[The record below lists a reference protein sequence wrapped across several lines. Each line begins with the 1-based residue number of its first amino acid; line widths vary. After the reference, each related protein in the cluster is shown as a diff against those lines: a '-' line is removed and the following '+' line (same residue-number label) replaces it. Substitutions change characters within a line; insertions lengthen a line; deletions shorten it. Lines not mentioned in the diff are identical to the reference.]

1 MSRPIV
7 LLLLGLLSLPG
18 LAVAAGGEL
27 GPELLTN
34 GGMEEDSG
42 WVSANSGS
50 ATLPRV
56 NEQSAAD
63 KHSGAFSRYAL
74 ISRATT
80 NEWPGVSSPNF
91 TTQTG
96 QTLQIRFWYKVLRG
110 SFTLLARNGENNNQ
124 VGPQPA
130 APFAPRF
137 DPTGKLL
144 VWSEYVGTYTERGG
158 GAGAYLR
165 FIISSSSDVEF
176 FLDDVSVRAVDASP
190 AAALRQWR
198 ARYPNRTLIC
208 WQKSPWTNLD
218 QVEFPPAEPQECRA
232 LSLSMGRSEYESAS
246 FVLTNLSDQPLTV
259 PVSVKPSLLTVTLRQ
274 AVWVTEVDGATC
286 NDALPLLE
294 GPLTIPSGGS
304 REVWLTLQTR
314 GSKPG
319 DLRTA
324 VEIKPPGTPPL
335 TIPLRVKVYP
345 VSLPDDKPLYTHYW
359 DYLVP
364 AWQGPELSRAY
375 AEDLRQHYAN
385 VGVMHPW
392 SVRMQFDAAGQLLED
407 YRDVDAT
414 LAAYRTLNP
423 KILLVNLLSEVYF
436 EKQEGFL
443 TDPWKARFRTWLADL
458 VNHLR
463 EQGFGYDR
471 LVIYPYDEQ
480 IGPNVAAMAELIKQ
494 TDPKLRVYV
503 NATGQSEDQVRAIAP
518 YVDVWAPFLYDYM
531 AVPPY
536 DGPNAPRALAKQ
548 LLRKQDGLFWT
559 YTNPLC
565 NQPKL
570 APPYRDYRLAP
581 WRAWSLGMSGCGY
594 WIYSY
599 KTHWNSYGNADGP
612 NWAVVYL
619 ANAEDAPKGLSQREL
634 VVPGKRWEATR
645 EGVEDVCYLYMLRAA
660 LKQTRQGPRAR
671 AVQDAA
677 KLLHTLPASV
687 LQNETD
693 HTRADAAKA
702 KLMAALAALSR

>member
-1 MSRPIV
+1 MTFVLPTPTPPAGMPLRGRRVAVFGMGKSGLAGAEFLTRHGVEVVVIDERRAGELKEPLRRLEALRVQALPAVKTFEQLGDPDLLVVSPGVSVDHPLLIRARQHRVEAIGEIDPWGRAHSLPPILVLASVELAAKSFTTEASRVSRPIV

-324 VEIKPPGTPPL
+324 VEIDREPRGQARARLRAGRRGEDRGGGPGAHG
-335 TIPLRVKVYP
+335 RGAAGEYRR
-345 VSLPDDKPLYTHYW
+345 H
-359 DYLVP
+359 
-364 AWQGPELSRAY
+364 GPRGGRPGARPRAPHRQRGPQ
-375 AEDLRQHYAN
+375 DQPRQHLR
-385 VGVMHPW
+385 H
-392 SVRMQFDAAGQLLED
+392 RRCDAGH
-407 YRDVDAT
+407 R
-414 LAAYRTLNP
+414 P
-423 KILLVNLLSEVYF
+423 
-436 EKQEGFL
+436 
-443 TDPWKARFRTWLADL
+443 
-458 VNHLR
+458 
-463 EQGFGYDR
+463 
-471 LVIYPYDEQ
+471 
-480 IGPNVAAMAELIKQ
+480 GPL
-494 TDPKLRVYV
+494 
-503 NATGQSEDQVRAIAP
+503 
-518 YVDVWAPFLYDYM
+518 
-531 AVPPY
+531 
-536 DGPNAPRALAKQ
+536 
-548 LLRKQDGLFWT
+548 GL
-559 YTNPLC
+559 P
-565 NQPKL
+565 
-570 APPYRDYRLAP
+570 
-581 WRAWSLGMSGCGY
+581 
-594 WIYSY
+594 
-599 KTHWNSYGNADGP
+599 
-612 NWAVVYL
+612 
-619 ANAEDAPKGLSQREL
+619 
-634 VVPGKRWEATR
+634 
-645 EGVEDVCYLYMLRAA
+645 
-660 LKQTRQGPRAR
+660 
-671 AVQDAA
+671 
-677 KLLHTLPASV
+677 
-687 LQNETD
+687 
-693 HTRADAAKA
+693 
-702 KLMAALAALSR
+702 